1 MQFSIATF
9 LLTLVGVVGAV
20 PVELE
25 ARAEATCGSQYYSA
39 SQVNAASVKACSY
52 FRAGTTAGSSTYPH
66 RYNNREG
73 FRFGGVAGPYQ
84 EFPIIPSGVYSG
96 GKCCFDCG
104 DVC

>member
-1 MQFSIATF
+1 MQLSIATV
-9 LLTLVGVVGAV
+9 LLTLAAAVSAV

-39 SQVNAASVKACSY
+39 AQVNAASVRACNH

-73 FRFGGVAGPYQ
+73 FSFGGAAGPYQ
-84 EFPIIPSGVYSG
+84 EFPILPG
-96 GKCCFDCG
+96 GIYTG
-104 DVC
+104 GEYL